1 MATRGSPS
9 SCAATS
15 RTEGALLRRRLAL
28 PSAALLAS
36 LIIAVLQA
44 PTASAQ
50 PAQSPGAR
58 TAVADDAGPA
68 WSALSPQQRSA
79 LAPLQRD
86 WSGIDASGKSK
97 WLEIANRFP
106 ALPASE
112 QQRMQERMTEW
123 SRLTP
128 VERGRARLSFQES
141 KQLSP
146 SEKQARWEAYRAL
159 PEEERKALARRAQP
173 KPGAP
178 AASGGGGAAPQAT
191 PPAGKLAPVTRVKPV
206 APSIVQVGPGA
217 TTTLMTRRPA
227 PPPHQQP
234 GQPKII
240 ATPGQVDQATLLP
253 KRGPQG
259 APAARPAAK
268 GPSAPASAP

>member
-1 MATRGSPS
+1 M
-9 SCAATS
+9 
-15 RTEGALLRRRLAL
+15 RRHLAL
-28 PSAALLAS
+28 PRAARCRAALLAG
-36 LIIAVLQA
+36 LVAGVLAA
-44 PTASAQ
+44 PMALAQ
-50 PAQSPGAR
+50 PAPGNRPAA
-58 TAVADDAGPA
+58 TVVGDTGPA

-86 WSGIDASGKSK
+86 WAGIDASGKSK

-106 ALPASE
+106 SLPASE
-112 QQRMQERMTEW
+112 QQRMQERMTAW

-128 VERGRARLSFQES
+128 AERGRARLSFQES

-173 KPGAP
+173 RSGNP
-178 AASGGGGAAPQAT
+178 ASGVGGGGAAAQSA
-191 PPAGKLAPVTRVKPV
+191 PAASKPAPVTRIKPV

-217 TTTLMTRRPA
+217 TTTLITRRPA

-240 ATPGQVDQATLLP
+240 VTPAQVDQATLLP

-259 APAARPAAK
+259 AAASRPAAK
-268 GPSAPASAP
+268 GSSAPSAP